1 MSAETDITE
10 VYIQAKSWIDT
21 LTKGIVQIQKE
32 VKELD
37 RILYQIQKEVQELNE
52 RVGKLENGELKSVLI
67 SSKKS

>member
-32 VKELD
+32 VVELD
-37 RILYQIQKEVQELNE
+37 R
-52 RVGKLENGELKSVLI
+52 RVSKLENGELKSVLI
-67 SSKKS
+67 SSRKD

>member
-21 LTKGIVQIQKE
+21 LTKGIVQIQE
-32 VKELD
+32 AVMELD
-37 RILYQIQKEVQELNE
+37 K
-52 RVGKLENGELKSVLI
+52 RVSKLENGELKSVLI